1 MAAGLYDITNDVLGK
16 GHFAIVK
23 LARHCLTGEHVA
35 IKIVDKIKLTKEGLE
50 QLSSEIKLWSILSRN
65 EHPNVVKLYQCIDT
79 RTKLYLVMEYC
90 GNNVCDLYDYIQK
103 KNDGDGL
110 DSMEAKHIFKQICK
124 AIYYCHSLKIVH
136 RDLKPENILII
147 NNRQLQQQQKSDI
160 LVKLIDFGF
169 SNQWCEDELLRT
181 SCGSLA
187 YSAPEILLGNQYDG
201 PKVDIWAL
209 GCILY
214 ILLYG
219 HNPFM
224 QFNDNETLIKIL
236 DCSFTTPEKPS
247 VNELSID
254 LIRSLLKK
262 DPNMRLSIDQILNHP
277 WLNEQEDLS
286 STTTTTTT
294 LPTTIDL
301 TTMKKEQ
308 QQIKIGNKNHVNDF
322 IIDQMINQGISI
334 SKDQIKKILH
344 NEHIVDSIESTT
356 DKDNNSPSIE
366 YSVNDHHYIKATY
379 HLLKDKSTRELIKEE
394 GQTNS
399 DFGNNN
405 NKFRQNKRGN
415 IATTK
420 TTTTGRRRRD
430 FIRSDSHTVTTT
442 TTGLTNDNNLDKKK
456 NNFLP
461 LSLPSEHTQSL
472 INLELPQNSTTS
484 YVLPLARKCSIVSEE
499 GSICAENNS
508 LQDSNSLTCFDSKI
522 QESSSF
528 DDGDNGDNNGGGDN
542 HQKKHLIDIFVT
554 DSSTTNIDNQNKIMN
569 PSENCDNQSMNV
581 ISIVSDL
588 HPNHKKESILH
599 PVSSSPDFLKSTD
612 NDDGTIDSNNF
623 GLNETNNEKSL
634 FECLG
639 SNNIDKQK
647 IITNVRTKQSSA
659 TTNKFDCPPSITTT
673 TNTNQSPSMRVIIQ
687 SKSLNNI
694 AFIEHYDEGN
704 NDNNDSNTVDTK
716 YSHHH
721 PHHYHHYS
729 QNNTTKMTNSMSTVN
744 IKQINHHNN
753 NSNNSGNNNNRT
765 EKNDCCRID

>member
-50 QLSSEIKLWSILSRN
+50 QLSCEIKLWSILSRH

-90 GNNVCDLYDYIQK
+90 GNNVCDLYDHIQK

-110 DSMEAKHIFKQICK
+110 DENEARHIFRQICK
-124 AIYYCHSLKIVH
+124 AIFYCHSLKIVH

-147 NNRQLQQQQKSDI
+147 NNQLQKSDI

-236 DCSFTTPEKPS
+236 DCSFTTPEKSS
-247 VNELSID
+247 VSESSIG

-262 DPNMRLSIDQILNHP
+262 DPNMRLSINEILNHP
-277 WLNEQEDLS
+277 WLNEQHYDS
-286 STTTTTTT
+286 SA
-294 LPTTIDL
+294 IDF
-301 TTMKKEQ
+301 TSKKEP
-308 QQIKIGNKNHVNDF
+308 IKTNKNLVHDY

-334 SKDQIKKILH
+334 SKDQIKNIIR
-344 NEHIVDSIESTT
+344 NEHIETTAEPNES
-356 DKDNNSPSIE
+356 SAFE

-379 HLLKDKSTRELIKEE
+379 QLLKDKSTREFK
-394 GQTNS
+394 GQIDPNHQI
-399 DFGNNN
+399 

-415 IATTK
+415 IT
-420 TTTTGRRRRD
+420 RRHGD
-430 FIRSDSHTVTTT
+430 LIRSDSQTVATIS
-442 TTGLTNDNNLDKKK
+442 NDNNLDKQK
-456 NNFLP
+456 N
-461 LSLPSEHTQSL
+461 LSTLSGHTQSL
-472 INLELPQNSTTS
+472 TNLELPQNSTS

-499 GSICAENNS
+499 GSICAENS
-508 LQDSNSLTCFDSKI
+508 LQDNSLTCIDTKS
-522 QESSSF
+522 QETS
-528 DDGDNGDNNGGGDN
+528 NNDTDKY
-542 HQKKHLIDIFVT
+542 QKQHLIDIFVT
-554 DSSTTNIDNQNKIMN
+554 DSSSNIAKIN
-569 PSENCDNQSMNV
+569 PPESCDNWAQNA
-581 ISIVSDL
+581 SDL
-588 HPNHKKESILH
+588 QPSKKDMGLH
-599 PVSSSPDFLKSTD
+599 PVSSSPDFLKSS
-612 NDDGTIDSNNF
+612 DDDTINIGNVCHVDSNNF
-623 GLNETNNEKSL
+623 GLTEPNNDKSLFDYGKNNNEKKLS
-634 FECLG
+634 
-639 SNNIDKQK
+639 
-647 IITNVRTKQSSA
+647 NVRTKQQQS
-659 TTNKFDCPPSITTT
+659 TTKFDCPPSITT
-673 TNTNQSPSMRVIIQ
+673 NKSPSMRVIIQ

-694 AFIEHYDEGN
+694 AFIEHHD
-704 NDNNDSNTVDTK
+704 NDDVNDSDTVDIK

-721 PHHYHHYS
+721 YHNYS
-729 QNNTTKMTNSMSTVN
+729 QNNTSKMTNSVSTVN
-744 IKQINHHNN
+744 IKQINRE
-753 NSNNSGNNNNRT
+753 NSNT
-765 EKNDCCRID
+765 FIYHLE